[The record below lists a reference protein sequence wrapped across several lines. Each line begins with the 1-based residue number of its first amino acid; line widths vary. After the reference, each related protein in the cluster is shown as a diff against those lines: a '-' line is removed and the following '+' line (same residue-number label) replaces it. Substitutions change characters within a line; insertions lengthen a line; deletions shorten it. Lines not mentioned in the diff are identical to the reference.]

1 MFEQEA
7 ANDVQ
12 VNNNVE
18 MQQQQPQVEMSSTD
32 SDYYSEVEGDSP
44 IESEEDN
51 SYPADQ
57 VVCSVFDDWIELD
70 LSMESLRS
78 LGFLSDTDF
87 QAVLESFA
95 EFTSHQLRLGVSSPR
110 EMEGLLRNH
119 LAYLLWRRTVFTKLH
134 QLPPIRG
141 NDSRVWLTQL
151 PFPN

>member
-12 VNNNVE
+12 VNNDVE
-18 MQQQQPQVEMSSTD
+18 MQQQPPVEMSSTD

-44 IESEEDN
+44 IDSEEDN

-78 LGFLSDTDF
+78 LGFLSGK
-87 QAVLESFA
+87 VISII
-95 EFTSHQLRLGVSSPR
+95 
-110 EMEGLLRNH
+110 H
-119 LAYLLWRRTVFTKLH
+119 L
-134 QLPPIRG
+134 
-141 NDSRVWLTQL
+141 
-151 PFPN
+151 

>member
-18 MQQQQPQVEMSSTD
+18 MQQQQPPVEMSSTD

-44 IESEEDN
+44 IDSEEDN

-57 VVCSVFDDWIELD
+57 VVCSALDDWIELD

-78 LGFLSDTDF
+78 LGFLSGKVIF
-87 QAVLESFA
+87 L
-95 EFTSHQLRLGVSSPR
+95 
-110 EMEGLLRNH
+110 
-119 LAYLLWRRTVFTKLH
+119 
-134 QLPPIRG
+134 
-141 NDSRVWLTQL
+141 
-151 PFPN
+151 